1 MKNISFTFSNIKVD
15 FEPVKNLY
23 SLSFPGF
30 TLKNCFVSASFDGNE
45 VSDFKWTLKKSSK
58 TQTVF
63 SSKNEMGIFSLTLS
77 GGKNAGGVEGVCIEL
92 SGNLNKKHEKVSL
105 MALCVSTLKVEHL
118 LSHGRKMGGCRLV
131 KFPVADEKSFSSH
144 FQCLLSSKGVSMQF
158 SHPLIQKNVSTVSG
172 IAKGAN
178 IKDLKVSTLFDPC
191 CGKSIKSEPLWIY
204 VSKDGHQL
212 MRDWAEDNKEEES
225 KKICDCPAGWNSW
238 DYYRWTIT
246 EDEVLKNAEF
256 IASDPV
262 LSKHIKRIIVDDG
275 WQYCYGE
282 WEANSLF
289 PSGMEKLA
297 RNLKKMGF
305 APGLWF
311 APTIMEPHARI
322 SQNETDMLAKGR
334 SGLPCL
340 AFTCMKRYGFV
351 LDPTQE
357 KVKKWIYELFK
368 RYVGMGYEYFKLDF
382 LASTLFAP
390 CFADPS
396 VPKGQI
402 IRNVVEATRKATEG
416 KARILG
422 CNYPFDAGTKYVD
435 YVRTS
440 ADIHS
445 SWHAVTENVFSI
457 AARFWSHNKFWVND
471 PDFTLVRN
479 NETANDP
486 KLHSLKACLVYVEP
500 EGKNYPPLFSSS
512 LVDTTIDETIVLLSL
527 VLISGGAINLSDNL
541 PKLNKKGLELLRK
554 TVSAPK
560 GDGGIALDLFK
571 SEFPAYWI
579 QKTENGYRAMII
591 NWTDKKAEF
600 SLNLSEQNIH
610 PSSAVNF
617 WTGESVKLK
626 ANTVNTVL
634 KAHSCLMLT
643 LK

>member
-1 MKNISFTFSNIKVD
+1 MKNASFVLNGIKVD
-15 FEPVKNLY
+15 FENGKNLY
-23 SLSFPGF
+23 SINFPGAA
-30 TLKNCFVSASFDGNE
+30 LKNCFVSASFDE
-45 VSDFKWTLKKSSK
+45 IEISDFKWTLKKSSK

-63 SSKNEMGIFSLTLS
+63 SSKNKTGSFLLSFS

-92 SGNLNKKHEKVSL
+92 SGSLNKKHEKVSL
-105 MALCVSTLKVEHL
+105 MPLCVSSLKTEHL
-118 LSHGRKMGGCRLV
+118 LSHGRKMGGCRMM
-131 KFPVADEKSFSSH
+131 KFPFAGEKSFSSY
-144 FQCLLSSKGVSMQF
+144 FQCLFSSKGMSMQL
-158 SHPLIQKNVSTVSG
+158 SHPLMQKNVSTVSG
-172 IAKGAN
+172 TAKGAN

-191 CGKSIKSEPLWIY
+191 CGKNIKSEPLRIY

-212 MRDWAEDNKEEES
+212 MRDWAEDNKEEEN

-246 EDEVLKNAEF
+246 EEEVLKNAEF

-297 RNLKKMGF
+297 KNLKKMGF

-322 SQNETDMLAKGR
+322 SQTETDMLAKGR

-340 AFTCMKRYGFV
+340 AFSCMKRYGFV

-368 RYVGMGYEYFKLDF
+368 RYTGMGYEYFKLDF
-382 LASTLFAP
+382 LAMTLNAP

-402 IRNVVEATRKATEG
+402 IRNVVEAVRSAADG

-445 SWHAVTENVFSI
+445 SWHAITENVFSI
-457 AARFWSHNKFWVND
+457 AARSWSHNKFWVND

-479 NETANDP
+479 DETANDS

-500 EGKNYPPLFSSS
+500 EEKDYPPLFSSS
-512 LVDTTIDETIVLLSL
+512 LVDTTIDEVLVLLGL
-527 VLISGGAINLSDNL
+527 VLISGGAINLSDNI
-541 PKLNKKGLELLRK
+541 PRLNKKGLELLRK

-560 GDGGIALDLFK
+560 GDAGIALDLFK
-571 SEFPAYWI
+571 SEFPAYWL
-579 QKTENGYRAMII
+579 QKTENGRRAMII

-617 WTGESVKLK
+617 WTDESVKLK

-634 KAHSCLMLT
+634 RAHSCLMLD